1 MVSACHWLTALST
14 SHAPPVSSHGGSNT
28 EALHSSS
35 ARECAQRREGPW
47 QTRGLTLD
55 RPAPESNTENGD
67 PWPFRSELRARPP
80 AQPKEPHV
88 FPVMDSF
95 ACISEV
101 TAGLRVTL
109 QADCDVGMSVA
120 SQADLP
126 STLRLSTAG
135 DQSHIY

>member
-1 MVSACHWLTALST
+1 MSACHRLTALCA
-14 SHAPPVSSHGGSNT
+14 SHALPVNSQGGSKT
-28 EALHSSS
+28 EALSSSS

-47 QTRGLTLD
+47 QTRGLTLV
-55 RPAPESNTENGD
+55 RPTPESDTENGD
-67 PWPFRSELRARPP
+67 PWPFRSELGARPP
-80 AQPKEPHV
+80 AHPEEPRV
-88 FPVMDSF
+88 FPVTDSF
-95 ACISEV
+95 AGISGV
-101 TAGLRVTL
+101 TAGLTVTL